1 MKDELMKL
9 VNDSFDNM
17 CKEVNKTRKEL
28 AIKLYLIKAVSSN
41 MPIDE
46 VIRRY
51 YINEEPDRS
60 LSDGYARY
68 KTEGGYT
75 LIDKEN
81 INEMTYGA
89 RMVILEREEPCMDK
103 RICEDIKA
111 EILNYLLKGI
121 QV

>member
-1 MKDELMKL
+1 MKDELMKIM
-9 VNDSFDNM
+9 NDSFDNI

-41 MPIDE
+41 MPIED

-60 LSDGYARY
+60 LSDHYARY
-68 KTEGGYT
+68 
-75 LIDKEN
+75 N

-103 RICEDIKA
+103 GLCEDFKA

>member
-17 CKEVNKTRKEL
+17 CKEVDKTRKEL

-41 MPIDE
+41 MLIDD
-46 VIRRY
+46 VIQRY

-60 LSDGYARY
+60 LSDNHARY
-68 KTEGGYT
+68 NVEGWHT
-75 LIDKEN
+75 LIDNEN

-89 RMVILEREEPCMDK
+89 RMIILEREEPCMDK
-103 RICEDIKA
+103 RLCEDIKA